1 MEPDDPLDGAGSLLE
16 EAGTLVLV
24 SQRAEERFVL
34 QLPDD
39 ADVNRGK
46 QHHEGARQ
54 LGGENVETGP
64 EVPLVVPWLHLHPP
78 TEADVLEESGAG
90 VGAKVVVTNQNA
102 HLPFQ

>member
-1 MEPDDPLDGAGSLLE
+1 MNCLEVRREDLQVLRVEPDDPLDGAGSLLE

-39 ADVNRGK
+39 ADVNRGE

-54 LGGENVETGP
+54 
-64 EVPLVVPWLHLHPP
+64 
-78 TEADVLEESGAG
+78 
-90 VGAKVVVTNQNA
+90 
-102 HLPFQ
+102 F